1 MGRVETLA
9 RQLGDGWVLYQP
21 EIDRLALLNAT
32 GKIVWDLLGG
42 GFGRQEIASAFAQH
56 FGLPAERALSD
67 IGEVIGGLEEAGFL
81 ARPLEE
87 AGTEGGAQSAPAD
100 GPAIQSGPN
109 VHCGTFQF
117 GDRRVQVH
125 SSLPDIGHAYF
136 SRFQHR
142 ALDNGADADVLEF
155 SGGPCGYRLT
165 FQGTVAAEGNSLAEL
180 VGRAHELFLSW
191 EHPKTEFLAYFHAAA
206 VSRGDRS
213 VLLPGVS
220 GSGKSTLTGYLAGH
234 GFAYLGDDL
243 VAMERAD
250 WSLRPLPTCLSLK
263 SGSWPILAALYPQLP
278 DSPTLQCLGRD
289 VRYLEP
295 GQAQHAGSTPS
306 VIMFPAYA
314 RSGDTHLKALAPLQT
329 MTRLLETNTD
339 LHRPATEA
347 TLVEFLQFVE
357 QTPAYELVY
366 KDLPS
371 ATAVIEEWLDHTA

>member
-1 MGRVETLA
+1 MGPVETLA
-9 RQLGDGWVLYQP
+9 LPLGDGGVLCQP
-21 EIDRLALLNAT
+21 GIDRLVVLNAT

-87 AGTEGGAQSAPAD
+87 AGTEGGAQSAPAN

-117 GDRRVQVH
+117 GDHHVRVH
-125 SSLPDIGHAYF
+125 SSLPDIGNAYF
-136 SRFQHR
+136 SRFRHR
-142 ALDNGADADVLEF
+142 ALDDAVDAEVLEF
-155 SGGPCGYRLT
+155 SRGPCGYRAT
-165 FQGTVAAEGNSLAEL
+165 VQGEVITDARSLAEL
-180 VGRAHELFLSW
+180 IGRAHELFLSW

-243 VAMERAD
+243 VAMDRAD
-250 WSLRPLPTCLSLK
+250 WSLRPLPSCLSLK
-263 SGSWPILAALYPQLP
+263 SGSWPILTTLYPRLP
-278 DSPTLQCLGRD
+278 DLPTLQCHGRD
-289 VRYLEP
+289 VRYVEP
-295 GQAQHAGSTPS
+295 TQSQHAGSAPS
-306 VIMFPAYA
+306 VILFPSYA
-314 RSGDTHLKALAPLQT
+314 KSGDRHLKALAPLQT

-339 LHRPATEA
+339 LHRPATGA
-347 TLVEFLQFVE
+347 TLAEFLQFVE
-357 QTPAYELVY
+357 RTPAYELVY

-371 ATAVIEEWLDHTA
+371 ARAVIEEWLDHTA